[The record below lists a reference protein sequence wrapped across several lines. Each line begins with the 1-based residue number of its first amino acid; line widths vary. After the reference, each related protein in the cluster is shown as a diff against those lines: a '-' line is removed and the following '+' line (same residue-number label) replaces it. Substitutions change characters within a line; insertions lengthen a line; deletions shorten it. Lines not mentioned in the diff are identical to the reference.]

1 MSFSWAMSVFGVQQM
16 ASLLAPS
23 KAAKAFDGVT
33 EATEGEMA
41 QSLQSIFKTGDNL
54 QRTFVDM
61 IFGAAAPIAFPGGR
75 PANATTAPPQGKA
88 YTPPPQTAPSS
99 TGWNA
104 IPASTPAA
112 TQAPTPPPTT
122 DTPQRAGIPREADIS
137 AEYPFQPHYV
147 EVLGSKMHYIE
158 EGKGDTIVFLHGN
171 PTWSYLWRNV
181 VPHLAPHGRC
191 IAPDLMGYGRSEK
204 PEIDYRWAQQAEY
217 VEEFFRKLNLK
228 DVTLVLH
235 DWGVSLGLNYAMHHE
250 KNVKAIAFMEGIF
263 RTFPRWEDFS
273 TPEFRELFKKFRV
286 GGQGGE
292 GWKLLV
298 DQNFFIEH
306 LLSGGV
312 GRQLSEKEMR
322 YYREPFSTP
331 SSRIPIW
338 SLARSVPVAGKPKE
352 VWDGI
357 NEMTDRLKQS
367 RLPKLLLYA
376 TPGGIVTAESVDW
389 CRQNLKN
396 FESVDLGPG
405 LHYVQETTPHLI
417 GREVAD
423 WYKCLGSGR

>member
-1 MSFSWAMSVFGVQQM
+1 MSVFGVQQV
-16 ASLLAPS
+16 ASLFSPA

-33 EATEGEMA
+33 AATEGELA
-41 QSLQSIFKTGDNL
+41 QLLQSIFKAGDNL
-54 QRTFVDM
+54 QKGFVDV
-61 IFGAAAPIAFPGGR
+61 IFGAGAPIASPGGP
-75 PANATTAPPQGKA
+75 PATATTAPPPGVA
-88 YTPPPQTAPSS
+88 YAPPPPTHTGAP
-99 TGWNA
+99 GWNA
-104 IPASTPAA
+104 IPASTPTAPK
-112 TQAPTPPPTT
+112 APTPPAATA
-122 DTPQRAGIPREADIS
+122 TPQRGEIPHEAEIS
-137 AEYPFQPHYV
+137 GEYPFSPHYV
-147 EVLGSKMHYIE
+147 EVFGSKMHYIE
-158 EGKGDTIVFLHGN
+158 QGKGDTIVFLHGN

-181 VPHLAPHGRC
+181 IPHLSPYGRC

-204 PEIDYRWAQQAEY
+204 PEIDYRWGQQAEY

-263 RTFPRWEDFS
+263 RTFPHWEDFS
-273 TPEFRELFKKFRV
+273 TPDFRELFKKFRV

-312 GRQLSEKEMR
+312 GRQLSEKEMI
-322 YYREPFSTP
+322 YYREPFITAP
-331 SSRIPIW
+331 SRIPIW
-338 SLARSVPVAGKPKE
+338 SLARSVPVGGKPKE

-357 NEMTDRLKQS
+357 NEFTDRLKQS

-376 TPGGIVTAESVDW
+376 TPGGIVTADSVEW

-396 FESVDLGPG
+396 FRSAHLGPG

-417 GREVAD
+417 GRELVD
-423 WYKCLGSGR
+423 WYKCLDNGR

>member
-1 MSFSWAMSVFGVQQM
+1 MSIFGAQQM

-33 EATEGEMA
+33 GATEGELA
-41 QSLQSIFKTGDNL
+41 QSLQSVFKAGDDL
-54 QRTFVDM
+54 QRRFVDM
-61 IFGAAAPIAFPGGR
+61 IFGAGAPLELPGSKPAA
-75 PANATTAPPQGKA
+75 ATTALPQRAA
-88 YTPPPQTAPSS
+88 YPPPSQTQPGA

-104 IPASTPAA
+104 ILASTQA
-112 TQAPTPPPTT
+112 TPQAPTSP
-122 DTPQRAGIPREADIS
+122 DIAATPQRGEIPHEADIS
-137 AEYPFQPHYV
+137 GDYPFKPHYV
-147 EVLGSKMHYIE
+147 EVFGSKMHYIE

-181 VPHLAPHGRC
+181 IPHLSSYGRC
-191 IAPDLMGYGRSEK
+191 IAPDLIGYGRSEK
-204 PEIDYRWAQQAEY
+204 PELEYRWGLQAKY

-235 DWGVSLGLNYAMHHE
+235 DWGVSLGLNYAMRHE
-250 KNVKAIAFMEGIF
+250 RNVKAIAFMEGIF
-263 RTFPRWEDFS
+263 RTFPQWEDFS

-312 GRQLSEKEMR
+312 GRQLSEKELN
-322 YYREPFSTP
+322 YYREPFTTV

-357 NEMTDRLKQS
+357 NEITDRLKQS

-376 TPGGIVTAESVDW
+376 TPGGIVTVDSVDW

-396 FESVDLGPG
+396 FESVHLGPG

-423 WYKCLGSGR
+423 WYKGLG

>member
-1 MSFSWAMSVFGVQQM
+1 MSIFGVQQV

-23 KAAKAFDGVT
+23 KAAKAFNGVT
-33 EATEGEMA
+33 EATEGELA
-41 QSLQSIFKTGDNL
+41 QALQSIFKAGDDL
-54 QRTFVDM
+54 QKRFVDA
-61 IFGAAAPIAFPGGR
+61 IFGAGAPIAFPGS
-75 PANATTAPPQGKA
+75 
-88 YTPPPQTAPSS
+88 PPPPVTTVPPPGAAYPPPSQAPSGVP
-99 TGWNA
+99 GWNA
-104 IPASTPAA
+104 IPVSAA
-112 TQAPTPPPTT
+112 AAPKAPTPQPSSA
-122 DTPQRAGIPREADIS
+122 TPQREELPHEADIS
-137 AEYPFQPHYV
+137 GEYPFKPHYV
-147 EVLGSKMHYIE
+147 DVLGSKMHYIE
-158 EGKGDTIVFLHGN
+158 EGKGETIVFLHGN

-181 VPHLAPHGRC
+181 IPHLSPYARC

-204 PEIDYRWAQQAEY
+204 PELEYRWGQQAEY

-235 DWGVSLGLNYAMHHE
+235 DWGVSLGLNYAMRHE

-263 RTFPRWEDFS
+263 RTFPQWEDFS

-298 DQNFFIEH
+298 EQNFFIEH

-312 GRQLSEKEMR
+312 GRQLSEREMSF
-322 YYREPFSTP
+322 YREPFTTP
-331 SSRIPIW
+331 VSRIPIW
-338 SLARSVPVAGKPKE
+338 SLARSVPVGGKPKE
-352 VWDGI
+352 VWDAI
-357 NEMTDRLKQS
+357 NEVTDRLKQS

-376 TPGGIVTAESVDW
+376 TPGGIVTQDSVNW

-396 FESVDLGPG
+396 FESVHLGPG

-417 GREVAD
+417 GREVAE
-423 WYKCLGSGR
+423 WYKCLDSSK